1 MQKRQATKT
10 IASPVFADCRRVGI
24 ETAGEVGRE
33 PFPSRRPGSMT
44 ARRSL
49 ASRQASEPEIILRD
63 VPRPPHVG
71 TSYSNPWSMP
81 GPQKLCVARA
91 VFCFRFQLSHM
102 VYYTPSDIGL
112 FFVIVH
118 LRAGGFAHWRSR
130 GQLRGRPPTSSLQ
143 CSGAG
148 RVGSSVGSV
157 GDALLLWC
165 GPHRRAAEVAL
176 LAPLGGARRSREW
189 SAWATTGAAVR
200 GQATLPPR
208 PTWGGVGHNSVLT
221 RGRPSWLPRSKR
233 EIAAWDRA
241 EPGPPT
247 AQ

>member
-102 VYYTPSDIGL
+102 VYSILQVISGLISFCDCTPACRRVCPLEIARPAARSSPNFLPAVQWRGAGW
-112 FFVIVH
+112 VECGECGR
-118 LRAGGFAHWRSR
+118 RAPA
-130 GQLRGRPPTSSLQ
+130 LVRPPS
-143 CSGAG
+143 
-148 RVGSSVGSV
+148 
-157 GDALLLWC
+157 
-165 GPHRRAAEVAL
+165 
-176 LAPLGGARRSREW
+176 
-189 SAWATTGAAVR
+189 
-200 GQATLPPR
+200 
-208 PTWGGVGHNSVLT
+208 T
-221 RGRPSWLPRSKR
+221 RGRSCSPSASRRSTPL
-233 EIAAWDRA
+233 A
-241 EPGPPT
+241 
-247 AQ
+247 